1 MGASPT
7 PSAPEAIRLDEEP
20 VSKTGTGREARGR
33 SSRPASATRR
43 DGREVKTP
51 GSQPGSRGSS
61 PRRGTKPRAS
71 VLVAVSTAVVCS
83 RSNVRVRRC
92 RRCQVVE
99 RQDVR
104 LLPGRRGFEPLP
116 GSSMPGG
123 RGVQVRGCK
132 PHGDRAVR
140 VRFAPSSCPVAEEFR
155 CVAANHETW
164 VRIPPGRPSQP
175 SNTRGRRPTARM
187 PVRHTGDEGSSPSDH
202 TPGTDQQT
210 TTQER
215 GRPCPRTSTTS

>member
-1 MGASPT
+1 MRGRLTVGRDALIVLVLVRFQPPQLEERKS
-7 PSAPEAIRLDEEP
+7 SGRMRSLSRKQVAVHEA
-20 VSKTGTGREARGR
+20 VGR

-51 GSQPGSRGSS
+51 GSQPGSRGSI
-61 PRRGTKPRAS
+61 PRRGARAS
-71 VLVAVSTAVVCS
+71 
-83 RSNVRVRRC
+83 N
-92 RRCQVVE
+92 RCQVVE

-116 GSSMPGG
+116 GSSAATGL
-123 RGVQVRGCK
+123 R
-132 PHGDRAVR
+132 
-140 VRFAPSSCPVAEEFR
+140 SVAEKFR
-155 CVAANHETW
+155 RVAADHETW
-164 VRIPPGRPSQP
+164 VRIPPGRPSRSARP
-175 SNTRGRRPTARM
+175 RGRRPTARM